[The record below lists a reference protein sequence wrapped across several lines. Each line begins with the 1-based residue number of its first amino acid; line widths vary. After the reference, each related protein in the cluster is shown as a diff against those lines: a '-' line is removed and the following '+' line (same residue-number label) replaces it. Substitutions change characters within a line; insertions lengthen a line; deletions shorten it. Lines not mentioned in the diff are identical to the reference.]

1 MPRADD
7 CSAADKRKN
16 KNQRGFFLGG
26 GGLCICVCKNC
37 QTLSNH
43 KHQVVIFI
51 RLQDEGTTY
60 GLVLCDFVK

>member
-1 MPRADD
+1 MTAQQQIKGKLKATVGF
-7 CSAADKRKN
+7 CFCF
-16 KNQRGFFLGG
+16 GFF
-26 GGLCICVCKNC
+26 LCICVCKNC
-37 QTLSNH
+37 QSLSNH

>member
-1 MPRADD
+1 MTAQQQIKGKIKT
-7 CSAADKRKN
+7 SVV
-16 KNQRGFFLGG
+16 FFLGG

-37 QTLSNH
+37 QSLSNH

>member
-26 GGLCICVCKNC
+26 GVLCICVCKNC

>member
-1 MPRADD
+1 MTAQQQIKGKLKASVGF
-7 CSAADKRKN
+7 CF
-16 KNQRGFFLGG
+16 GFF
-26 GGLCICVCKNC
+26 LCICVCKNC
-37 QTLSNH
+37 QSLSNH